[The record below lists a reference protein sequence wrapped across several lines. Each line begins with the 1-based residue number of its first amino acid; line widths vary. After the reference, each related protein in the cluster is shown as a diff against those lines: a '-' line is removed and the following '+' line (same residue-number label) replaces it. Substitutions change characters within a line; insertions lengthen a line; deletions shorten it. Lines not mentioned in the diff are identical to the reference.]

1 MVAVTVN
8 VTAAPTASAQTFCN
22 SGTVADLVA
31 TGTALQWYA
40 ASTGGTALAS
50 TTALVSG
57 DYYVSQTLNGCES
70 PRTMVAVTVNVTA
83 APTASAQT
91 FCNSATVADLVATGT
106 ALQWYAG
113 STGGTALAS
122 TTALASGNY
131 YVSQTLN
138 ACESPRTM
146 VAVTVNAAVTPTF
159 TEIASICSGGT
170 LAPLPTT
177 SINGISG
184 TWSPALN
191 NAATTTYTFTPNM
204 GQCAVVTT
212 LTIVVNTTAAPT
224 GAATQDFTT
233 GQTLANFTVVGQNII
248 WYSSAT
254 GATVLPSTTILVS
267 GTIYYASQT
276 VDGCEST
283 TRLAVTAGVDL
294 KTPGFEISN
303 LRYYPNPV
311 QDLLTVDYS
320 ENIENVQMFNMLG
333 QMVYNRNTNASK
345 VTIEMTNMAAGNY
358 ILQVTVNGITKNV
371 KVIKK

>member
-1 MVAVTVN
+1 
-8 VTAAPTASAQTFCN
+8 
-22 SGTVADLVA
+22 
-31 TGTALQWYA
+31 
-40 ASTGGTALAS
+40 
-50 TTALVSG
+50 
-57 DYYVSQTLNGCES
+57 
-70 PRTMVAVTVNVTA
+70 
-83 APTASAQT
+83 
-91 FCNSATVADLVATGT
+91 
-106 ALQWYAG
+106 
-113 STGGTALAS
+113 
-122 TTALASGNY
+122 
-131 YVSQTLN
+131 
-138 ACESPRTM
+138 
-146 VAVTVNAAVTPTF
+146 
-159 TEIASICSGGT
+159 
-170 LAPLPTT
+170 
-177 SINGISG
+177 
-184 TWSPALN
+184 
-191 NAATTTYTFTPNM
+191 
-204 GQCAVVTT
+204 VTT

-311 QDLLTVDYS
+311 QDILTVDYS
-320 ENIENVQMFNMLG
+320 ENIENVQMFHMLG